1 MVQGRSRFTLL
12 HAILQYF
19 SCTIYMGRVEPLHSS
34 FSIVV
39 MFTNKMNLIK
49 PFILLCF
56 LYGVI
61 LIAAVVAGEPWK
73 DEEKGMNLNLFKVND
88 NNALY
93 LFINYL
99 NLLKNLVKKTVYE
112 SDISIFHF
120 PKH

>member
-1 MVQGRSRFTLL
+1 
-12 HAILQYF
+12 
-19 SCTIYMGRVEPLHSS
+19 MGLVEPLHSS
-34 FSIVV
+34 FSTVV